1 MGDARLHGGCSA
13 TCVKLPLEAFV
24 DPDSSHR
31 RDFVKTAAAGVLLL
45 KPQTVFGSQANSA
58 VELGLIGCGSRGNW
72 IGAFFPEFA
81 GARIVALADVIRER
95 LDATQFSFNVDA
107 ARTYYGPQAYRELI
121 ESKVDAVAIETPPY
135 FHPEQARAA
144 VEAGKHVRNAM
155 ANSKD
160 VVVTGV
166 STGIGWGTTKVLVS
180 KGFRVFGSVRK
191 QADADRLQRE
201 FGNGF
206 VPLMMDITDADA
218 VHQAAQKVG
227 SMIGDRNLVGLV
239 NNAGIVV
246 SGPLLY
252 LRPSEYRR
260 QLDVNMI
267 SPLVVI
273 QAFAPLLGT
282 DKKRQGPAGRI
293 VNISSTG
300 AKVAIPLLGAYS
312 SSKAGLEG
320 MSDALRRELMLF
332 GIDVVIIEPGTV
344 NTAMYDKGEK
354 EDLSEF
360 KQTEYWEAVQNFQK
374 FIVAEARTNGL
385 SPERLGEAVHVA
397 LSTAKPKARY
407 AVVPQRFK
415 NWTLPRLL
423 PVRMLDAQLAK
434 LLGLTKPVAKKPA
447 SANATLSRVL
457 TSTGQT
463 IDFLLTAKRAR
474 AAARRF
480 FQRGLANPGHSIP
493 RVINVDK
500 NRSYAAAVDELK
512 KDGTIR
518 RRCKLR
524 QCQYL
529 NNVVEQDHRNAK
541 RRTWLAKGYGSV
553 ATAWRTLRGIEAMD
567 MIRKGR
573 VRRAGKGDVVAQ
585 VKFINKLF
593 GIAA

>member
-1 MGDARLHGGCSA
+1 MNS
-13 TCVKLPLEAFV
+13 TTVLP
-24 DPDSSHR
+24 R
-31 RDFVKTAAAGVLLL
+31 K
-45 KPQTVFGSQANSA
+45 
-58 VELGLIGCGSRGNW
+58 
-72 IGAFFPEFA
+72 
-81 GARIVALADVIRER
+81 
-95 LDATQFSFNVDA
+95 
-107 ARTYYGPQAYRELI
+107 
-121 ESKVDAVAIETPPY
+121 ET
-135 FHPEQARAA
+135 E
-144 VEAGKHVRNAM
+144 M

-239 NNAGIVV
+239 NNAGAVV

-260 QLDVNMI
+260 QLEVNMI

-282 DKKRQGPAGRI
+282 DKKRQGPIGRI

-300 AKVAIPLLGAYS
+300 AKVAIPLIGAYS

-344 NTAMYDKGEK
+344 NTAMYNKGEK

-374 FIVAEARTNGL
+374 FIVAEARNNGL
-385 SPERLGEAVHVA
+385 SPQRLGEAVHVA

-407 AVVPQRFK
+407 AVIPQRFK

-423 PVRMLDAQLAK
+423 PVRMLDAA
-434 LLGLTKPVAKKPA
+434 VAKQM
-447 SANATLSRVL
+447 
-457 TSTGQT
+457 G
-463 IDFLLTAKRAR
+463 
-474 AAARRF
+474 
-480 FQRGLANPGHSIP
+480 
-493 RVINVDK
+493 
-500 NRSYAAAVDELK
+500 LK
-512 KDGTIR
+512 KP
-518 RRCKLR
+518 
-524 QCQYL
+524 
-529 NNVVEQDHRNAK
+529 
-541 RRTWLAKGYGSV
+541 
-553 ATAWRTLRGIEAMD
+553 
-567 MIRKGR
+567 
-573 VRRAGKGDVVAQ
+573 
-585 VKFINKLF
+585 
-593 GIAA
+593 